1 MISTELAATELRPIS
16 TEMKS
21 IQLQPTHH
29 TDDLLTKEM
38 VMVDHS
44 LFMTWQKT
52 TQPIVFQR
60 TKMQPS
66 MKLFALA
73 VGAVSSSMAESA
85 DVSRAATNIC
95 HANCTT
101 DASGNEICKFT
112 AVVDMF
118 ASELGYYTFEECGS
132 TPNPTL
138 GVELGKTYQ
147 FIQKDPSNHYH
158 PLGFAYYPDGAHA
171 GLDELEPS
179 IVPPGSSADCSANL
193 SCPSPMYHVNDNYL
207 GTYPNFDAENSGMDH
222 FAHFGLEEY
231 ESMFQH
237 PITEW
242 IEYGT
247 FSAYLKID
255 NEADYVKDI
264 FYFCH
269 VSTVLTKCVLPYH

>member
-1 MISTELAATELRPIS
+1 
-16 TEMKS
+16 
-21 IQLQPTHH
+21 
-29 TDDLLTKEM
+29 
-38 VMVDHS
+38 
-44 LFMTWQKT
+44 
-52 TQPIVFQR
+52 
-60 TKMQPS
+60 MQPS

>member
-1 MISTELAATELRPIS
+1 MQLR
-16 TEMKS
+16 TN
-21 IQLQPTHH
+21 L
-29 TDDLLTKEM
+29 
-38 VMVDHS
+38 
-44 LFMTWQKT
+44 
-52 TQPIVFQR
+52 
-60 TKMQPS
+60 PS
-66 MKLFALA
+66 KLFALA

-269 VSTVLTKCVLPYH
+269 VSTVLTTCVLPCYH